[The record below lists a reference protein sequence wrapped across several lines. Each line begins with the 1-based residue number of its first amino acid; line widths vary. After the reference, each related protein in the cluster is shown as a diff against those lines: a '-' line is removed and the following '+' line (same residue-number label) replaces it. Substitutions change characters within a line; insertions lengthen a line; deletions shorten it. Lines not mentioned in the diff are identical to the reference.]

1 MSNRIALLLFS
12 SALLASCGKASV
24 IDISD
29 TDSPTALYVEDS
41 TIQFTDPTLKER
53 YVTIEDS
60 IGFYVE
66 KLDDI
71 EQMYYTSDLGNEEFM
86 QLSITGLGLQ
96 EKLTFFLKSSIEEN
110 IEKAKRYCEYVVK
123 SCGAIPIAPHIYFTQ
138 FLDDSLDAERAF
150 GTFARLQLL
159 SECDELWY
167 FGDSV
172 SKGMVTEIIAA
183 KEQCIPVRYVSDKEI
198 NQSMNNDGGIQYV
211 QN

>member
-110 IEKAKRYCEYVVK
+110 IENPL
-123 SCGAIPIAPHIYFTQ
+123 GIYLLAVYGELFT
-138 FLDDSLDAERAF
+138 A
-150 GTFARLQLL
+150 
-159 SECDELWY
+159 DELHSLIQRIPPY
-167 FGDSV
+167 PAYKSNNPFY
-172 SKGMVTEIIAA
+172 EIIMQTT
-183 KEQCIPVRYVSDKEI
+183 KGVEK
-198 NQSMNNDGGIQYV
+198 
-211 QN
+211 

>member
-12 SALLASCGKASV
+12 SALLSSCGKASV

-53 YVTIEDS
+53 YITIEDS

-66 KLDDI
+66 KLDEI

-110 IEKAKRYCEYVVK
+110 IENPL
-123 SCGAIPIAPHIYFTQ
+123 GIYLLAVYGELFT
-138 FLDDSLDAERAF
+138 
-150 GTFARLQLL
+150 T
-159 SECDELWY
+159 DELHSLILRIPSY
-167 FGDSV
+167 PACITENPFYEMIMQTT
-172 SKGMVTEIIAA
+172 KGIG
-183 KEQCIPVRYVSDKEI
+183 K
-198 NQSMNNDGGIQYV
+198 
-211 QN
+211 

>member
-12 SALLASCGKASV
+12 SALLSSCGKASV
-24 IDISD
+24 IDNSD

-53 YVTIEDS
+53 YITIEDS

-110 IEKAKRYCEYVVK
+110 IENPL
-123 SCGAIPIAPHIYFTQ
+123 GIYLLAVYGELFT
-138 FLDDSLDAERAF
+138 
-150 GTFARLQLL
+150 T
-159 SECDELWY
+159 DELRSLILRIPSY
-167 FGDSV
+167 PACTRENPFYEMIMQTT
-172 SKGMVTEIIAA
+172 KGIG
-183 KEQCIPVRYVSDKEI
+183 K
-198 NQSMNNDGGIQYV
+198 
-211 QN
+211 